1 MTMKPSEIEDL
12 RDEAW
17 SRLTGGASA
26 IFSRDAADH
35 PDGERNLEYV
45 KVQALLSI
53 SAELGLIRAMLER
66 KQGGS

>member
-1 MTMKPSEIEDL
+1 MTMKPSDIEDL
-12 RDEAW
+12 RAEAW
-17 SRLTGGASA
+17 SRLNGGASA

-35 PDGERNLEYV
+35 PDGERHLEYA

-66 KQGGS
+66 KQGG